1 MTILRVGRYNSAVSL
16 RGFASAS
23 APTRPIRIVLGWQV
37 IVTAVLTLAFAILW
51 GVHAAFSAALGGAVN
66 VVAGCGFM
74 WMVSRSKAGSTAGEA
89 LRAIFRAEAVKI
101 ILILVQLPIVLTNYR
116 DIVHAAF
123 FTSFVIT
130 VAVFAAAIA
139 VPDAEQD
146 KPRSTGDA

>member
-1 MTILRVGRYNSAVSL
+1 
-16 RGFASAS
+16 
-23 APTRPIRIVLGWQV
+23 VLGWQV
-37 IVTAVLTLAFAILW
+37 IVTLVLTLAFAILW
-51 GVHAAFSAALGGAVN
+51 GVHAALSAALGGAVN

-74 WMVSRSKAGSTAGEA
+74 WMVSRSKAGSTAGQA

-101 ILILVQLPIVLTNYR
+101 ILILVQLPVVLSNYR